1 MRRLLIA
8 YVHYDDGVETT
19 SRIFLD
25 TDDAAITMENI
36 ERWEK
41 EIAVRLDKD
50 LLYQELTIIA
60 VTVMDSEGCKP

>member
-8 YVHYDDGVETT
+8 YVHY
-19 SRIFLD
+19 
-25 TDDAAITMENI
+25 DAAITMENI